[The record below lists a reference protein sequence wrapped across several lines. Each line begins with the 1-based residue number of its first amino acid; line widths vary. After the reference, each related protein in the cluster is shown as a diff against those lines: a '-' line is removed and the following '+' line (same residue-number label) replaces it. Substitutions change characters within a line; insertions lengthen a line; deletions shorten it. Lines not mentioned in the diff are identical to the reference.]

1 MILVIFC
8 VVLQIGGKINRGG
21 IMRSY
26 KCILLL
32 LGMLILSPCIVY
44 ASDESQNYD
53 YRNDTINNSDDYE
66 EVNGL
71 GKVILQELYE
81 INDINICNDTEQAL
95 DVSGATKVL
104 VYKSED
110 FLALLKDNNM
120 MESVKNHTNYCW
132 KIPIDDTNEVVYTV
146 VYFNSNNEWSYYTA
160 SSNLEN
166 GKNQVEYI
174 FEKEKIAD
182 VFVQNEIKIQQVFA
196 VTVSEIGLDCLMVDS
211 GTEVLII
218 PYAARPDFLE
228 ITNGQ
233 IYSPKEMYEKI
244 DNYITA
250 LSYEYTNEAGGGV
263 GYSEKSNS
271 YIYIAGVALLSMAVM
286 VKLSHNYLK
295 RKKRM

>member
-1 MILVIFC
+1 
-8 VVLQIGGKINRGG
+8 
-21 IMRSY
+21 
-26 KCILLL
+26 
-32 LGMLILSPCIVY
+32 
-44 ASDESQNYD
+44 
-53 YRNDTINNSDDYE
+53 
-66 EVNGL
+66 
-71 GKVILQELYE
+71 
-81 INDINICNDTEQAL
+81 
-95 DVSGATKVL
+95 
-104 VYKSED
+104 
-110 FLALLKDNNM
+110 
-120 MESVKNHTNYCW
+120 
-132 KIPIDDTNEVVYTV
+132 
-146 VYFNSNNEWSYYTA
+146 
-160 SSNLEN
+160 
-166 GKNQVEYI
+166 
-174 FEKEKIAD
+174 
-182 VFVQNEIKIQQVFA
+182 
-196 VTVSEIGLDCLMVDS
+196 MVDS